1 MFLVG
6 VNYLF
11 FFYELKYEYF
21 IFICDFNFFRLFCKL
36 YEKNYM
42 IDFLKDF
49 LNRIFFRLKGNLKI

>member
-21 IFICDFNFFRLFCKL
+21 IFICDFNFFCLFCKL
-36 YEKNYM
+36 YEKNYK